1 MCSSDDEDD
10 GGEDDHSAER
20 FVRVAPLR
28 GLDFLRRAHAAPVY
42 SNPLPSLSSEEWERN
57 QDDVTELVDSPSKA
71 PPATR
76 PATTTPAATRP
87 ATSTP
92 AATRPATSTPAA
104 TPPATTTSVAVTSKK
119 RRRYEQSHLPFA
131 PPPPKPPTPPP
142 PERVTAP
149 SAKPTVAEKTAR
161 AYEKA
166 QHKYTNDWL
175 PKFPWLV
182 LDKND
187 DGIPCLRC
195 SVCMEHGAVHARYG
209 REGSGGRDL
218 QVGSMRWHQESQK
231 HEDAVRKQQHLLTEV
246 ENQKRME
253 DFVANDP
260 EGARIIRLLRAMLF
274 ICKEDAPISMFT
286 RLVGFMA
293 HEGVKDVPKQSY
305 GVYITQYGFK
315 EMVKAMVAFLQAQ
328 QMSHIHASPFI
339 GLSCDESTD
348 RTRGKHLI
356 LFATFLK
363 KRKVVTEFL
372 ALLTVDKCDA
382 ASLQAIILSHLE
394 TLGVDLQKISG
405 ISTDGASV
413 MTGEHHGLV
422 ARLRMRIPHLVG
434 VHCIAHRESLAV
446 KDAAAAFPDFKI
458 IDAVIRA
465 LGEIVGRSTPWYE
478 RFKHLQMVIHNT
490 NLEHQGLYLIRWLSR
505 GDAIK
510 RLCSILGAAIV
521 VLIEYNHKLAPVV
534 KTLKFHYCLYFLA
547 DVLAEMNTLNR
558 WTSPWCPRRLT
569 ARSPTSGTV
578 TSSTVRHSGGGM
590 SKRLTKFLQRHAS
603 GKRSIVV
610 DGMDNDGSPCT
621 HAFEL
626 SEEKLPG
633 HKFGGSMSDYEDL
646 CSAFAKDM
654 VANVEQRLWDLKRM
668 GGAGLF
674 KVECWPKKAEVRE
687 RRHLSWLAS
696 NVALFDHKLPG
707 VNQRAAELEL
717 KTFVHIMKNHR
728 ADDDFNQGLAAMLK
742 TRDWP
747 KSYPNLMALW
757 QAMAVLPLSTVECER
772 GFSRQNVIKSWL
784 RTSLC
789 DARLSEL
796 MTINMLDYDMDY
808 AEIVDIW
815 RKQKMRKQ
823 AKTVAYETPLDKGK
837 SAAEDSDEEIAAS
850 EGSYEDD
857 DDDDDDDDD

>member
-1 MCSSDDEDD
+1 
-10 GGEDDHSAER
+10 
-20 FVRVAPLR
+20 
-28 GLDFLRRAHAAPVY
+28 
-42 SNPLPSLSSEEWERN
+42 
-57 QDDVTELVDSPSKA
+57 
-71 PPATR
+71 
-76 PATTTPAATRP
+76 
-87 ATSTP
+87 
-92 AATRPATSTPAA
+92 
-104 TPPATTTSVAVTSKK
+104 
-119 RRRYEQSHLPFA
+119 
-131 PPPPKPPTPPP
+131 
-142 PERVTAP
+142 
-149 SAKPTVAEKTAR
+149 
-161 AYEKA
+161 
-166 QHKYTNDWL
+166 
-175 PKFPWLV
+175 
-182 LDKND
+182 
-187 DGIPCLRC
+187 
-195 SVCMEHGAVHARYG
+195 
-209 REGSGGRDL
+209 
-218 QVGSMRWHQESQK
+218 
-231 HEDAVRKQQHLLTEV
+231 
-246 ENQKRME
+246 
-253 DFVANDP
+253 
-260 EGARIIRLLRAMLF
+260 
-274 ICKEDAPISMFT
+274 MFT

-305 GVYITQYGFK
+305 GVYITQ
-315 EMVKAMVAFLQAQ
+315 
-328 QMSHIHASPFI
+328 
-339 GLSCDESTD
+339 
-348 RTRGKHLI
+348 
-356 LFATFLK
+356 
-363 KRKVVTEFL
+363 
-372 ALLTVDKCDA
+372 
-382 ASLQAIILSHLE
+382 
-394 TLGVDLQKISG
+394 
-405 ISTDGASV
+405 
-413 MTGEHHGLV
+413 
-422 ARLRMRIPHLVG
+422 
-434 VHCIAHRESLAV
+434 ESLAV

-558 WTSPWCPRRLT
+558 FFQRRSVDITLVSQEVD
-569 ARSPTSGTV
+569 RTV
-578 TSSTVRHSGGGM
+578 TYIRHRYIEYGATFGGGM

-633 HKFGGSMSDYEDL
+633 HKFGGSMSDCEDL

-654 VANVEQRLWDLKRM
+654 
-668 GGAGLF
+668 
-674 KVECWPKKAEVRE
+674 AEVRE

-837 SAAEDSDEEIAAS
+837 SAAEVSDEEIAAS

-857 DDDDDDDDD
+857 DDDDDD

>member
-1 MCSSDDEDD
+1 MSNHTCHLHRLLLSP
-10 GGEDDHSAER
+10 HSA
-20 FVRVAPLR
+20 
-28 GLDFLRRAHAAPVY
+28 
-42 SNPLPSLSSEEWERN
+42 
-57 QDDVTELVDSPSKA
+57 
-71 PPATR
+71 
-76 PATTTPAATRP
+76 
-87 ATSTP
+87 
-92 AATRPATSTPAA
+92 
-104 TPPATTTSVAVTSKK
+104 
-119 RRRYEQSHLPFA
+119 
-131 PPPPKPPTPPP
+131 
-142 PERVTAP
+142 TA
-149 SAKPTVAEKTAR
+149 
-161 AYEKA
+161 
-166 QHKYTNDWL
+166 
-175 PKFPWLV
+175 
-182 LDKND
+182 
-187 DGIPCLRC
+187 
-195 SVCMEHGAVHARYG
+195 GALHARYG

-305 GVYITQYGFK
+305 GVYIT
-315 EMVKAMVAFLQAQ
+315 
-328 QMSHIHASPFI
+328 H
-339 GLSCDESTD
+339 CDESTD

-405 ISTDGASV
+405 I
-413 MTGEHHGLV
+413 
-422 ARLRMRIPHLVG
+422 
-434 VHCIAHRESLAV
+434 ESLAV

-478 RFKHLQMVIHNT
+478 RFKHLQMIIHNT

-547 DVLAEMNTLNR
+547 DVLAEMNTLNSHVR
-558 WTSPWCPRRLT
+558 EFNSLHFVPPPALCPFRQVDITLVSQEVDR
-569 ARSPTSGTV
+569 TV
-578 TSSTVRHSGGGM
+578 TYIRHRYIEYGATFGGGM

-633 HKFGGSMSDYEDL
+633 HKFGGSMSDCEDL

-668 GGAGLF
+668 GGARLF

-696 NVALFDHKLPG
+696 NVALFDHKLP
-707 VNQRAAELEL
+707 A
-717 KTFVHIMKNHR
+717 K
-728 ADDDFNQGLAAMLK
+728 
-742 TRDWP
+742 
-747 KSYPNLMALW
+747 
-757 QAMAVLPLSTVECER
+757 
-772 GFSRQNVIKSWL
+772 
-784 RTSLC
+784 
-789 DARLSEL
+789 L

-837 SAAEDSDEEIAAS
+837 SAAEDSDEEIA
-850 EGSYEDD
+850 GS
-857 DDDDDDDDD
+857 

>member
-1 MCSSDDEDD
+1 
-10 GGEDDHSAER
+10 
-20 FVRVAPLR
+20 
-28 GLDFLRRAHAAPVY
+28 
-42 SNPLPSLSSEEWERN
+42 
-57 QDDVTELVDSPSKA
+57 
-71 PPATR
+71 
-76 PATTTPAATRP
+76 
-87 ATSTP
+87 
-92 AATRPATSTPAA
+92 
-104 TPPATTTSVAVTSKK
+104 
-119 RRRYEQSHLPFA
+119 
-131 PPPPKPPTPPP
+131 
-142 PERVTAP
+142 
-149 SAKPTVAEKTAR
+149 
-161 AYEKA
+161 
-166 QHKYTNDWL
+166 
-175 PKFPWLV
+175 
-182 LDKND
+182 
-187 DGIPCLRC
+187 
-195 SVCMEHGAVHARYG
+195 
-209 REGSGGRDL
+209 
-218 QVGSMRWHQESQK
+218 
-231 HEDAVRKQQHLLTEV
+231 
-246 ENQKRME
+246 
-253 DFVANDP
+253 
-260 EGARIIRLLRAMLF
+260 MLF

-413 MTGEHHGLV
+413 MTGEHHGL
-422 ARLRMRIPHLVG
+422 
-434 VHCIAHRESLAV
+434 
-446 KDAAAAFPDFKI
+446 DAAAAFPDFKI

-558 WTSPWCPRRLT
+558 FFQRRSVDITLVSQEVD
-569 ARSPTSGTV
+569 RTV
-578 TSSTVRHSGGGM
+578 TYIRHRYIEYGATFGGGM

-610 DGMDNDGSPCT
+610 DGMDKDGSPCT

-633 HKFGGSMSDYEDL
+633 HKFGGSMSDCEDL

-815 RKQKMRKQ
+815 SGGNRRCESRLRQWPMRLPSTKARVQ
-823 AKTVAYETPLDKGK
+823 PRIRMRRLQLVRVHMRMMMMMMMMI
-837 SAAEDSDEEIAAS
+837 DEMLLCYRAMWM
-850 EGSYEDD
+850 
-857 DDDDDDDDD
+857 

>member
-1 MCSSDDEDD
+1 
-10 GGEDDHSAER
+10 
-20 FVRVAPLR
+20 
-28 GLDFLRRAHAAPVY
+28 
-42 SNPLPSLSSEEWERN
+42 
-57 QDDVTELVDSPSKA
+57 
-71 PPATR
+71 
-76 PATTTPAATRP
+76 
-87 ATSTP
+87 
-92 AATRPATSTPAA
+92 
-104 TPPATTTSVAVTSKK
+104 
-119 RRRYEQSHLPFA
+119 
-131 PPPPKPPTPPP
+131 
-142 PERVTAP
+142 
-149 SAKPTVAEKTAR
+149 
-161 AYEKA
+161 
-166 QHKYTNDWL
+166 
-175 PKFPWLV
+175 
-182 LDKND
+182 
-187 DGIPCLRC
+187 
-195 SVCMEHGAVHARYG
+195 
-209 REGSGGRDL
+209 
-218 QVGSMRWHQESQK
+218 MRWHQESQK

-305 GVYITQYGFK
+305 GVYITQ
-315 EMVKAMVAFLQAQ
+315 
-328 QMSHIHASPFI
+328 
-339 GLSCDESTD
+339 
-348 RTRGKHLI
+348 
-356 LFATFLK
+356 
-363 KRKVVTEFL
+363 
-372 ALLTVDKCDA
+372 
-382 ASLQAIILSHLE
+382 
-394 TLGVDLQKISG
+394 
-405 ISTDGASV
+405 
-413 MTGEHHGLV
+413 
-422 ARLRMRIPHLVG
+422 
-434 VHCIAHRESLAV
+434 ESLAV

-558 WTSPWCPRRLT
+558 FFQRRSVDITLVSQEVD
-569 ARSPTSGTV
+569 RTV
-578 TSSTVRHSGGGM
+578 TYIRHRYIEYGATFGGGM

-633 HKFGGSMSDYEDL
+633 HKFGGSMSDCEDL
-646 CSAFAKDM
+646 CSA
-654 VANVEQRLWDLKRM
+654 
-668 GGAGLF
+668 
-674 KVECWPKKAEVRE
+674 
-687 RRHLSWLAS
+687 
-696 NVALFDHKLPG
+696 
-707 VNQRAAELEL
+707 AAELEL

-837 SAAEDSDEEIAAS
+837 SAAEVSDEEIAAS

-857 DDDDDDDDD
+857 DDDDDD

>member
-558 WTSPWCPRRLT
+558 FFQRRSVDITLVSQEVD
-569 ARSPTSGTV
+569 RTV
-578 TSSTVRHSGGGM
+578 TYIRH
-590 SKRLTKFLQRHAS
+590 RY
-603 GKRSIVV
+603 I
-610 DGMDNDGSPCT
+610 
-621 HAFEL
+621 E
-626 SEEKLPG
+626 
-633 HKFGGSMSDYEDL
+633 Y
-646 CSAFAKDM
+646 DM

>member
-1 MCSSDDEDD
+1 
-10 GGEDDHSAER
+10 
-20 FVRVAPLR
+20 
-28 GLDFLRRAHAAPVY
+28 
-42 SNPLPSLSSEEWERN
+42 
-57 QDDVTELVDSPSKA
+57 
-71 PPATR
+71 
-76 PATTTPAATRP
+76 
-87 ATSTP
+87 
-92 AATRPATSTPAA
+92 
-104 TPPATTTSVAVTSKK
+104 
-119 RRRYEQSHLPFA
+119 
-131 PPPPKPPTPPP
+131 
-142 PERVTAP
+142 
-149 SAKPTVAEKTAR
+149 
-161 AYEKA
+161 
-166 QHKYTNDWL
+166 
-175 PKFPWLV
+175 
-182 LDKND
+182 
-187 DGIPCLRC
+187 
-195 SVCMEHGAVHARYG
+195 
-209 REGSGGRDL
+209 
-218 QVGSMRWHQESQK
+218 
-231 HEDAVRKQQHLLTEV
+231 
-246 ENQKRME
+246 
-253 DFVANDP
+253 
-260 EGARIIRLLRAMLF
+260 MLF

-305 GVYITQYGFK
+305 GVYIIQYGFK

-521 VLIEYNHKLAPVV
+521 VLI
-534 KTLKFHYCLYFLA
+534 
-547 DVLAEMNTLNR
+547 D
-558 WTSPWCPRRLT
+558 
-569 ARSPTSGTV
+569 
-578 TSSTVRHSGGGM
+578 
-590 SKRLTKFLQRHAS
+590 

-633 HKFGGSMSDYEDL
+633 HKFGGSMSDCEDL

-857 DDDDDDDDD
+857 DDDDDDD